1 VRRKGTSAFTLIELI
16 VVMAIVALLVSIAV
30 PRYFQ
35 SIERSKEAVLRQN
48 LATMRDA
55 LDQFLGD
62 QGRFPDSI
70 DELVAKRYL
79 RSVPLDPITDSR
91 ETWIVVPPPADSGRS
106 GAYDVRSGAAGAAPD
121 GSAYADW

>member
-1 VRRKGTSAFTLIELI
+1 MRRKGTSAFTLIELI

-79 RSVPLDPITDSR
+79 RSVPLEDRKS
-91 ETWIVVPPPADSGRS
+91 VV
-106 GAYDVRSGAAGAAPD
+106 
-121 GSAYADW
+121 

>member
-1 VRRKGTSAFTLIELI
+1 MRRKGTSAFTLIELI

-55 LDQFLGD
+55 LDQFAGD
-62 QGRFPDSI
+62 QGRWPESI

-79 RSVPLDPITDSR
+79 RAVPLDPITDSR
-91 ETWIVVPPPADSGRS
+91 ETWNVVPPPADSGRS
-106 GAYDVRSGAAGAAPD
+106 GVYDVRSGAAGAAPD

>member
-1 VRRKGTSAFTLIELI
+1 MCRTRISAFTLIELI

-30 PRYFQ
+30 PRYVQ

-48 LATMRDA
+48 LATIRDA
-55 LDQFLGD
+55 LDQFQSDLG
-62 QGRFPDSI
+62 RWPDSI

-79 RSVPLDPITDSR
+79 RAVPLDPVTDSR
-91 ETWIVVPPPADSGRS
+91 ETWTAVPPPADSGRS
-106 GAYDVRSGAAGAAPD
+106 GVFDVRSGAAGAAPD